1 MKNEPFAALQKE
13 LQPYL
18 AIVERQLEDVDGSND
33 IPLFYDPIK
42 YVLHLPAK
50 RIRPLLVLL
59 TADMLGVSPPLS
71 AFAAAAVELLHN
83 FTLVHDDIM
92 DRDDWRR
99 GQPTVHTKWDESTA
113 ILAGDGM
120 MGLAFLKLLQSPQGD
135 LRRMATEFARNMV
148 VICEGQGKDKMF
160 EGQRRVSEE
169 DYLDMIARKTAA
181 LLQLSCELGV
191 MVAEGSE
198 EQISLAGEMGY
209 ALGMGFQIQDDI
221 LDVIADAQTL
231 GKDIGSD
238 FQMHKQTLLAIKLQ
252 KAYPQR
258 DIFTLSLTDFRRLLQ
273 ESAVL
278 QETRASS
285 EAYFNTAFANLKR
298 FPQNEARRLL
308 GRLMEFIRSRQW

>member
-1 MKNEPFAALQKE
+1 MKNESFAALQKD
-13 LQPYL
+13 LHPYVT
-18 AIVERQLEDVDGSND
+18 IIERQLEDVDSSAD

-42 YVLHLPAK
+42 YVLQLPAK
-50 RIRPLLVLL
+50 RIRPLLLLL
-59 TADMLGVSPPLS
+59 TADMLGAPPEHS
-71 AFAAAAVELLHN
+71 GFAAAAVELLHN

-92 DRDDWRR
+92 DRDDLRR
-99 GQPTVHTKWDESTA
+99 GHPTVHKKWDESTA

-120 MGLAFLKLLQSPQGD
+120 MGLAFLKLLQTPRGD
-135 LRRMATEFARNMV
+135 LRRMAREFARNMV

-160 EGQRRVSEE
+160 ERQQRVPEA

-181 LLQLSCELGV
+181 LLRLSCELGV

-198 EQISLAGEMGY
+198 QQIRLAGDMGY

-221 LDVIADAQTL
+221 LDVMSDAQTL

-252 KAYPQR
+252 QRFPQR
-258 DIFTLSLTDFRRLLQ
+258 DIFALSLTDFRRLLQ

-278 QETRASS
+278 EETRASS
-285 EAYFNTAFANLKR
+285 QAYFNTAFANLER
-298 FPQNEARRLL
+298 FPQNEARSLL
-308 GRLMEFIRSRQW
+308 RRVMEFIRSRRW